1 MSVDEKE
8 AVDAF
13 ERLGLTSYEAKVF
26 IALHRL
32 GSGTARDVASVTDV
46 PRSQVYSV
54 AESLE
59 DRGLLE
65 VQQSSP
71 IRYRPVSIDEAQA
84 TLERRFER
92 ERERAFEYVDA
103 VKRESATEETQ
114 EDIWTV
120 RNRDRVDDRVVD
132 LLSQAS
138 DRIVFGTR
146 LPELLTDSIE
156 RTLGERVESG
166 VSVDGVSRSEAVRD
180 QLAGIEGIQTVRTP
194 KFRTDDERSGRI
206 VIVDDDSVLL
216 SVIDDDGSETAIW
229 SSGSLF
235 ASVLIQ
241 LIEASE
247 TLQPVEDRSD
257 SGADRQ

>member
-1 MSVDEKE
+1 MTDEESE

-32 GSGTARDVASVTDV
+32 GSGTARDVANVTDV

-59 DRGLLE
+59 ERGLLE

-71 IRYRPVSIDEAQA
+71 IRYRPVSIEEAEE
-84 TLERRFER
+84 TLRTRFER
-92 ERERAFEYVDA
+92 ERERAFDYVEG
-103 VKRESATEETQ
+103 VKRESTTEETQ

-120 RNRDRVDDRVVD
+120 RSRERIDNRVVD
-132 LLSQAS
+132 LLSRAD

-146 LPELLTDSIE
+146 LPSLLTESIQQTLEE
-156 RTLGERVESG
+156 RAAAG
-166 VSVDGVSRSEAVRD
+166 VSVLVISRTEEVRERLADVDGVVAE
-180 QLAGIEGIQTVRTP
+180 TP
-194 KFRTDDERSGRI
+194 PTHRESDERSGRI
-206 VIVDDDSVLL
+206 VVVDDDSILL

-241 LIEASE
+241 LIEANDE
-247 TLQPVEDRSD
+247 LDPT
-257 SGADRQ
+257 AD

>member
-1 MSVDEKE
+1 MTDDESE
-8 AVDAF
+8 AIDAF

-71 IRYRPVSIDEAQA
+71 IRYRPVSIDEAEE
-84 TLERRFER
+84 TLRNRFEQ
-92 ERERAFEYVDA
+92 ERERAFEFVDS
-103 VKRESATEETQ
+103 VKRESTAEETQ

-120 RNRDRVDDRVVD
+120 RSRERVDDRVVD
-132 LLSQAS
+132 LLSQAD
-138 DRIVFGTR
+138 DRTVFGAR
-146 LPELLTDSIE
+146 LPELVTPEIE
-156 RTLGERVESG
+156 RALEKRAA
-166 VSVDGVSRSEAVRD
+166 DGLEIVVISRSEAVRERLGALEGVETTIPPAHREDD
-180 QLAGIEGIQTVRTP
+180 Q
-194 KFRTDDERSGRI
+194 RSGRI
-206 VIVDDDSVLL
+206 AIADDDSILL
-216 SVIDDDGSETAIW
+216 SVVGDDGNETAIW

-241 LIEASE
+241 LIEASTAPSDAE
-247 TLQPVEDRSD
+247 TE
-257 SGADRQ
+257 

>member
-1 MSVDEKE
+1 MTNDESE

-32 GSGTARDVASVTDV
+32 ESGTASDVANVTDV

-59 DRGLLE
+59 DRGLVE

-71 IRYRPVSIDEAQA
+71 IRYRPVSIDEAEE
-84 TLERRFER
+84 TLRNRFER
-92 ERERAFEYVDA
+92 EQTRAFDYVET
-103 VKRESATEETQ
+103 VKRESPTEEKQ
-114 EDIWTV
+114 EDLWTV
-120 RNRDRVDDRVVD
+120 RSRDRVDSRAVD
-132 LLSQAS
+132 LISQAD

-146 LPELLTDSIE
+146 LPELITEPIE
-156 RTLGERVESG
+156 AALEERGGAG
-166 VSVDGVSRSEAVRD
+166 VSVLAISRQEAVRD
-180 QLAGIEGIQTVRTP
+180 QLGALEGVETESPPQYRA
-194 KFRTDDERSGRI
+194 DDQRSGRI
-206 VIVDDDSVLL
+206 IIVDDDSILL

-235 ASVLIQ
+235 ASVLIE
-241 LIEASE
+241 LIEANDE
-247 TLQPVEDRSD
+247 LRSQ
-257 SGADRQ
+257 ST

>member
-1 MSVDEKE
+1 VTTDENE
-8 AVDAF
+8 AIDAF

-32 GSGTARDVASVTDV
+32 GSGTAKDVANVADV

-54 AESLE
+54 ADSLE
-59 DRGLLE
+59 AHGLLE

-71 IRYRPVSIDEAQA
+71 IRYRPVGIEGAQN
-84 TLERRFER
+84 TLQERFER
-92 ERERAFEYVDA
+92 EQDRAFEYVEM
-103 VKRESATEETQ
+103 VKQESAPEETQ

-120 RNRDRVDDRVVD
+120 RGRNRVEDRVVE
-132 LLSQAS
+132 LLKGAE

-146 LPELLTDSIE
+146 LPELVTESVE
-156 RTLGERVESG
+156 RTLAERVG
-166 VSVDGVSRSEAVRD
+166 AGIPVVVVSQSNDVRAQFGAVDGVETETPPAYRERD
-180 QLAGIEGIQTVRTP
+180 Q
-194 KFRTDDERSGRI
+194 RSGRI
-206 VIVDDDSVLL
+206 VIVDDDSILL

-241 LIEASE
+241 LIEASNE
-247 TLQPVEDRSD
+247 LQAA
-257 SGADRQ
+257 AD

>member
-1 MSVDEKE
+1 MTDDESE
-8 AVDAF
+8 AIDAF

-71 IRYRPVSIDEAQA
+71 IRYRPVSIDEAEE
-84 TLERRFER
+84 TLRNRFER
-92 ERERAFEYVDA
+92 ERERAFEFVDS
-103 VKRESATEETQ
+103 VKRESTTEETQ

-120 RNRDRVDDRVVD
+120 RSRGRVDDRVVD
-132 LLSQAS
+132 LLSGAD
-138 DRIVFGTR
+138 DRIVFGAR
-146 LPELLTDSIE
+146 LSELVTPEIE
-156 RTLGERVESG
+156 RTLEERAAAG
-166 VSVDGVSRSEAVRD
+166 VGVVVLSRNDAVRERLGALEGVAATVPPAHREDD
-180 QLAGIEGIQTVRTP
+180 Q
-194 KFRTDDERSGRI
+194 RSGRI
-206 VIVDDDSVLL
+206 AIADNDSILL
-216 SVIDDDGSETAIW
+216 SVVDDDGSETAIW

-241 LIEASE
+241 LIEASNAA
-247 TLQPVEDRSD
+247 TAD
-257 SGADRQ
+257 SGGA

>member
-1 MSVDEKE
+1 MTVDEND

-32 GSGTARDVASVTDV
+32 GSGTAKDVATVTDV

-59 DRGLLE
+59 DRSLLD

-71 IRYRPVSIDEAQA
+71 IRYRPVSIDEAQT

-92 ERERAFEYVDA
+92 ERDRAFEYVDA
-103 VKRESATEETQ
+103 VKQEPAAEETQ

-120 RNRDRVDDRVVD
+120 RGRDRVDDRVVD
-132 LLSQAS
+132 ILSAAT
-138 DRIVFGTR
+138 DEIVFGVR
-146 LPELLTDSIE
+146 LPELLTGAIE
-156 RTLGERVESG
+156 QALTERAAAG
-166 VSVDGVSRSEAVRD
+166 VSVVVISRSDE
-180 QLAGIEGIQTVRTP
+180 VRTQLGSIP
-194 KFRTDDERSGRI
+194 GVTAEQPPDYRGDDERSGRV
-206 VIVDDDSVLL
+206 VIVDDDSILL

-229 SSGSLF
+229 SSSSLF

-241 LIEASE
+241 LIEASNEMQPAE
-247 TLQPVEDRSD
+247 TE
-257 SGADRQ
+257 

>member
-1 MSVDEKE
+1 MTDDESE
-8 AVDAF
+8 AIDAF

-71 IRYRPVSIDEAQA
+71 IRYRPVSIDEAEE
-84 TLERRFER
+84 TLQNRFER
-92 ERERAFEYVDA
+92 ERERAFEFVDS
-103 VKRESATEETQ
+103 VKQESTTEETQ

-120 RNRDRVDDRVVD
+120 RSRDRVDDRVVD
-132 LLSQAS
+132 LLSQA
-138 DRIVFGTR
+138 DEEIVFGTR
-146 LPELLTDSIE
+146 LTELVTPEIE
-156 RTLGERVESG
+156 RTLEDRAADA
-166 VSVDGVSRSEAVRD
+166 VSITVISRNGTVRDRLGAIDGVVTAIPPAHRD
-180 QLAGIEGIQTVRTP
+180 
-194 KFRTDDERSGRI
+194 DDQRSGRI
-206 VIVDDDSVLL
+206 VIADEDSILL
-216 SVIDDDGSETAIW
+216 SVVDDDGSETAIW
-229 SSGSLF
+229 SAGSLF

-241 LIEASE
+241 LIEASTATPESE
-247 TLQPVEDRSD
+247 TT
-257 SGADRQ
+257 

>member
-1 MSVDEKE
+1 MTVDESE

-32 GSGTARDVASVTDV
+32 GSGTARDVANVTDV

-71 IRYRPVSIDEAQA
+71 IRYRPVSLDEAQE
-84 TLERRFER
+84 TLRNRFER
-92 ERERAFEYVDA
+92 EQERAFDYVDS
-103 VKRESATEETQ
+103 VKEEPTTEETQ

-120 RNRDRVDDRVVD
+120 RSRERIDNRVVD
-132 LLSQAS
+132 LLSQAD
-138 DRIVFGTR
+138 DRIIFGTR
-146 LPELLTDSIE
+146 LPEFVTDAIE
-156 RTLGERVESG
+156 ETIRERAAAGVGVLIISRT
-166 VSVDGVSRSEAVRD
+166 EAVRESFED
-180 QLAGIEGIQTVRTP
+180 IDGVVTQTPPARH
-194 KFRTDDERSGRI
+194 KDDDRSGRI
-206 VIVDDDSVLL
+206 AVVDDDSLLL
-216 SVIDDDGSETAIW
+216 SVVDNDGSETAIW

-235 ASVLIQ
+235 ADVLIQ
-241 LIEASE
+241 LLEASDDLE
-247 TLQPVEDRSD
+247 STL
-257 SGADRQ
+257 G

>member
-1 MSVDEKE
+1 MTNDENE

-65 VQQSSP
+65 VQQASP
-71 IRYRPVSIDEAQA
+71 IRYRPVSLEEAEE
-84 TLERRFER
+84 TLRNRFER

-103 VKRESATEETQ
+103 VKQEPTTEETQ

-120 RNRDRVDDRVVD
+120 RSRDRVDDRIVD
-132 LLSQAS
+132 LLSNAEE
-138 DRIVFGTR
+138 RIIFGTR
-146 LPELLTDSIE
+146 LPELITRSIE
-156 RTLGERVESG
+156 EALEERAAAG
-166 VSVDGVSRSEAVRD
+166 VSTLVVSRTDEVREQLDAIAGVETEPPPVHREGD
-180 QLAGIEGIQTVRTP
+180 Q
-194 KFRTDDERSGRI
+194 RSGRI
-206 VIVDDDSVLL
+206 VIVDDDSILL
-216 SVIDDDGSETAIW
+216 SVLDDDGSETAIW

-241 LIEASE
+241 LIEANDEVREE
-247 TLQPVEDRSD
+247 TH
-257 SGADRQ
+257 

>member
-1 MSVDEKE
+1 MTTDESE

-32 GSGTARDVASVTDV
+32 GSGAARDVADVTDV

-59 DRGLLE
+59 NRGLLE
-65 VQQSSP
+65 VQQSNP
-71 IRYRPVSIDEAQA
+71 IRYRPVSIEEAQQ
-84 TLERRFER
+84 TLEERFDR
-92 ERERAFEYVDA
+92 ERERAFDYVDSVRKEA
-103 VKRESATEETQ
+103 TTEETQ

-120 RNRDRVDDRVVD
+120 RSRERVDDRVVD
-132 LLSQAS
+132 LLSQAT
-138 DRIVFGTR
+138 DKIVIGTR

-156 RTLGERVESG
+156 RTLEERAAAG
-166 VSVDGVSRSEAVRD
+166 VSVLAISRNDEIWERIDAIDGVEIETPPAYREGD
-180 QLAGIEGIQTVRTP
+180 Q
-194 KFRTDDERSGRI
+194 RSGRI
-206 VIVDDDSVLL
+206 VIVDDDGILL

-241 LIEASE
+241 LIEASDE
-247 TLQPVEDRSD
+247 LRPG
-257 SGADRQ
+257 SGLE

>member
-1 MSVDEKE
+1 MTDETD
-8 AVDAF
+8 AVEAF

-32 GSGTARDVASVTDV
+32 GAGTARDVADITDV

-59 DRGLLE
+59 GRGLLE

-71 IRYRPVSIDEAQA
+71 IRYRPVSLEEAEN
-84 TLERRFER
+84 TLRERFER

-103 VKRESATEETQ
+103 VREESDGEETQ

-120 RNRDRVDDRVVD
+120 RGRDRVDDRVVD
-132 LLSQAS
+132 LLSRA
-138 DRIVFGTR
+138 DERIVFGTR
-146 LPELLTDSIE
+146 LPELVTEPIE
-156 RTLGERVESG
+156 RTLEERAAAGVAALGVSQTDAVRERFASLEGVAVESPPPHRRG
-166 VSVDGVSRSEAVRD
+166 D
-180 QLAGIEGIQTVRTP
+180 Q
-194 KFRTDDERSGRI
+194 RSGRI
-206 VIVDDDSVLL
+206 VVVDDDGILL
-216 SVIDDDGSETAIW
+216 SVIDDDGGETAIW

-241 LIEASE
+241 LIEAGDE
-247 TLQPVEDRSD
+247 VKGT
-257 SGADRQ
+257 

>member
-1 MSVDEKE
+1 MTTDENE

-59 DRGLLE
+59 NRGLLE
-65 VQQSSP
+65 IQQSNP
-71 IRYRPVSIDEAQA
+71 IRYRPVSIEEAQR
-84 TLERRFER
+84 TLEDRFER
-92 ERERAFEYVDA
+92 ERERAFDYVEA
-103 VKRESATEETQ
+103 VRQEATSEETQ

-120 RNRDRVDDRVVD
+120 RSRERVDDRAVD
-132 LLSQAS
+132 LLSRATEK
-138 DRIVFGTR
+138 IVIGMR
-146 LPELLTDSIE
+146 LPELLTDPIV
-156 RTLGERVESG
+156 RTLEERAAAG
-166 VSVDGVSRSEAVRD
+166 VSVVAISRTDEIRERLGAIDGVDVETPPAYREGD
-180 QLAGIEGIQTVRTP
+180 Q
-194 KFRTDDERSGRI
+194 RSGRI
-206 VIVDDDSVLL
+206 VIVDDDGILL
-216 SVIDDDGSETAIW
+216 SVVDDDGSETAIW

-241 LIEASE
+241 LIDASDE
-247 TLQPVEDRSD
+247 LRPESE
-257 SGADRQ
+257 

>member
-1 MSVDEKE
+1 MTDDESE

-71 IRYRPVSIDEAQA
+71 IRYRPVSIDEAQE
-84 TLERRFER
+84 TLERRFDR
-92 ERERAFEYVDA
+92 ERERAFDYVDA
-103 VKRESATEETQ
+103 VKREPANEETQ

-120 RNRDRVDDRVVD
+120 RSRDRVDDRVVD
-132 LLSQAS
+132 LLSRAEEQ
-138 DRIVFGTR
+138 IVFGTR
-146 LPELLTDSIE
+146 LTEFITESTERALAERAEAGVPILVISRTDAVRE
-156 RTLGERVESG
+156 RLGAI
-166 VSVDGVSRSEAVRD
+166 DGVETERPPSY
-180 QLAGIEGIQTVRTP
+180 
-194 KFRTDDERSGRI
+194 RTDDQRSGRI
-206 VIVDDDSVLL
+206 IIVDDDSLLL
-216 SVIDDDGSETAIW
+216 SVVDDDGSETAIW

-241 LIEASE
+241 LIEASDE
-247 TLQPVEDRSD
+247 LRPESD
-257 SGADRQ
+257 

>member
-1 MSVDEKE
+1 MTDDESE

-32 GSGTARDVASVTDV
+32 GSGTARDVANVTDV

-59 DRGLLE
+59 ERGLLE

-71 IRYRPVSIDEAQA
+71 IRYRPVSIEEAEE
-84 TLERRFER
+84 TLRNRFER
-92 ERERAFEYVDA
+92 ERERAFDYVED
-103 VKRESATEETQ
+103 VKRESTTEEAQ

-120 RNRDRVDDRVVD
+120 RSRERIDNRVVD
-132 LLSQAS
+132 LLSRA
-138 DRIVFGTR
+138 DERIIFGTR
-146 LPELLTDSIE
+146 LPSFVTESIE
-156 RTLGERVESG
+156 RTLEERAAAG
-166 VSVDGVSRSEAVRD
+166 VSVLAISRTDEVRDRLADLDGVAV
-180 QLAGIEGIQTVRTP
+180 ETP
-194 KFRTDDERSGRI
+194 PAHRESDELSGRI
-206 VIVDDDSVLL
+206 VVVDDDSILL

-229 SSGSLF
+229 SAGSLF

-241 LIEASE
+241 LIEANDE
-247 TLQPVEDRSD
+247 LASD
-257 SGADRQ
+257 AD